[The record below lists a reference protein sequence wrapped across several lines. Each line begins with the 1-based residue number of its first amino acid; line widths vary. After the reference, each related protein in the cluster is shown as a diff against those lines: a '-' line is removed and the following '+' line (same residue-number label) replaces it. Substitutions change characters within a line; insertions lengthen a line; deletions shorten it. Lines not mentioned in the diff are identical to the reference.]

1 MSNTSDPKLMNLP
14 NILTLA
20 RIAAVPVIVVL
31 LMFESK
37 TTSYW
42 AALVFSLAAITDW
55 LDGYLARKWEIV
67 TVLGKFLDPLAD
79 KLIVM
84 AALIMLIPLDRV
96 PAWAVFLILGREMLV
111 TGLRSIA
118 SSEGIVIAASNL
130 GKYKTIF
137 QMVAIIGLLL
147 HYRYYWFFGL
157 EVDLF
162 YASFHNAGLFF
173 FYVSLVMTLWSG
185 FDYLAKFFKLFAR

>member
-1 MSNTSDPKLMNLP
+1 MSSDTKLMNLP

-37 TTSYW
+37 QTSFW

-79 KLIVM
+79 KLVVM

-96 PAWAVFLILGREMLV
+96 PAWAVFVILAREMLV

-147 HYRYYWFFGL
+147 HYRYHWFFG
-157 EVDLF
+157 VDIDLF
-162 YASFHNAGLFF
+162 NASFHNAGIFF
-173 FYVSLVMTLWSG
+173 FYVSLFLTLWSG
-185 FDYLAKFFKLFAR
+185 FDYLSKFFKVFAR

>member
-1 MSNTSDPKLMNLP
+1 MSQDVKLMNLP

-20 RIAAVPVIVVL
+20 RIAAAPVVIAL
-31 LMFESK
+31 LMFESQENCF
-37 TTSYW
+37 W
-42 AALVFSLAAITDW
+42 AAAIFSVAAITDW
-55 LDGYLARKWEIV
+55 LDGYLARKWQIV

-79 KLIVM
+79 KLVVM

-96 PAWAVFLILGREMLV
+96 PAWAVFIILAREMIV

-118 SSEGIVIAASNL
+118 SAEGIVIAASDL

-147 HYRYYWFFGL
+147 HYRYYWFFGVEL
-157 EVDLF
+157 SFL
-162 YASFHNAGLFF
+162 YPSFHNVGIFF
-173 FYVSLVMTLWSG
+173 FYISLFLTVWSG
-185 FDYLAKFFKLFAR
+185 ADYLKKFFKVFAR

>member
-1 MSNTSDPKLMNLP
+1 MDQNAKLMNLP

-20 RIAAVPVIVVL
+20 RIAAVPFVVVL
-31 LMFESK
+31 LMYESK
-37 TTSYW
+37 ENCFW
-42 AALVFSLAAITDW
+42 AALIFSLAAITDW
-55 LDGYLARKWEIV
+55 LDGYLARKWQIV

-79 KLIVM
+79 KLVVM

-96 PAWAVFLILGREMLV
+96 PAWAVLVILAREMVV

-118 SSEGIVIAASNL
+118 SAEGIVISASDL

-147 HYRYYWFFGL
+147 HYHYYWFFGIEFGFL
-157 EVDLF
+157 
-162 YASFHNAGLFF
+162 YPSFHNVGIFF
-173 FYVSLVMTLWSG
+173 FYISLILTVWSG
-185 FDYLAKFFKLFAR
+185 ADYLMKFFRVFAK

>member
-1 MSNTSDPKLMNLP
+1 MAVHRLLTLP

-20 RIAAVPVIVVL
+20 RIAAIPVLVIL
-31 LMFESK
+31 LLFD
-37 TTSYW
+37 TRTAGFW
-42 AALVFSLAAITDW
+42 ATVVFSLAAITDW
-55 LDGYLARKWEIV
+55 LDGYLARKWQVV

-84 AALIMLIPLDRV
+84 AALIMLIPLGRV
-96 PAWAVFLILGREMLV
+96 PALAVFLILAREMVV

-118 SSEGIVIAASNL
+118 SSEGIVIAASKL

-137 QMVAIIGLLL
+137 QMVAIVALLL

-157 EVDLF
+157 EWEI
-162 YASFHNAGLFF
+162 FHVSMHNVGIFF
-173 FYVSLVMTLWSG
+173 FYVALFMTVWSG
-185 FDYLAKFFKLFAR
+185 GDYLAKFFRVIVR